1 MTLDPGINFFVIS
14 VWVLP
19 VLLAITLHEAAH
31 AWVAWKLG
39 DDTAKRQGRVTANPI
54 NHVDPIGTFLLPGF
68 LLLTGS
74 SFLFGW
80 ARPVPVAFQRL
91 RNPRRDMVLV
101 AIAGPASN
109 LAMAIIA
116 ALLIHLVEYVPT
128 VATEWVAQNL
138 MNAIRINLLLAA
150 FNMLPIPPLDGG
162 RVAVGLLPDFLA
174 RPLAS
179 VERYGFMILLGVLL
193 FLPMVGN
200 FIGIKINLF
209 AAVISPMIKFLY
221 DFVILVS
228 FHG

>member
-1 MTLDPGINFFVIS
+1 
-14 VWVLP
+14 
-19 VLLAITLHEAAH
+19 
-31 AWVAWKLG
+31 
-39 DDTAKRQGRVTANPI
+39 
-54 NHVDPIGTFLLPGF
+54 
-68 LLLTGS
+68 
-74 SFLFGW
+74 
-80 ARPVPVAFQRL
+80 
-91 RNPRRDMVLV
+91 
-101 AIAGPASN
+101 
-109 LAMAIIA
+109 
-116 ALLIHLVEYVPT
+116 

>member
-1 MTLDPGINFFVIS
+1 MTLDPSINFFVIS

-80 ARPVPVAFQRL
+80 ARPVPVVFQRL
-91 RNPRRDMVLV
+91 RSPRRDMVLV

-109 LAMAIIA
+109 LAMAIVA
-116 ALLIHLVEYVPT
+116 ALLIHLVEYVPAM
-128 VATEWVAQNL
+128 ATEWVAQNL

-179 VERYGFMILLGVLL
+179 VERYGFMILLGILL

-221 DFVILVS
+221 DFVVLVS